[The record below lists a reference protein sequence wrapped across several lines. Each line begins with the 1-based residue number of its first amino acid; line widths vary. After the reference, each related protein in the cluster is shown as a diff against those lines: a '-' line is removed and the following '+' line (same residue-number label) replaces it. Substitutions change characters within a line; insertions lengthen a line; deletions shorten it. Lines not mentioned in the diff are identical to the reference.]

1 MRRFEWGVK
10 ELKRRGRLLETVVGG
25 RGGWRLK
32 TTGRW
37 GPSVGEGR
45 ERVRYR
51 FGNWLDGL
59 RAGFLLWAEVCPRGP
74 NRFLFLLSSFSFSGN
89 SDLSFEKG
97 SFIQI

>member
-1 MRRFEWGVK
+1 LKWGVK
-10 ELKRRGRLLETVVGG
+10 ELKRRRRLLETVVGG

-37 GPSVGEGR
+37 GPSVSEGR

-51 FGNWLDGL
+51 FGFEENGP

-74 NRFLFLLSSFSFSGN
+74 KHFYSVCFFSLFLFGFL
-89 SDLSFEKG
+89 FE
-97 SFIQI
+97 F